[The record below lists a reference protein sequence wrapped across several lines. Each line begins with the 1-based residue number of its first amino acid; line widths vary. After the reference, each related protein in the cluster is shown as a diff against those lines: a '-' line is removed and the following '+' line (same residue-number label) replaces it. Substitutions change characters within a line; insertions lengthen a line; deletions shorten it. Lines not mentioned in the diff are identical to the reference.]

1 MKNGW
6 YLKRQKRKEVD
17 KVPLTLLK
25 EGESAVIQRVQGA
38 GETKKFLENL
48 GFVPGEEVT
57 VISSNGGDIIV
68 QVKGSRV
75 AISKGIANKIMV

>member
-1 MKNGW
+1 M
-6 YLKRQKRKEVD
+6 
-17 KVPLTLLK
+17 PLTLLK
-25 EGESAVIQRVQGA
+25 DGESAVIRRVQGM

-57 VISSNGGDIIV
+57 VISGNGGDIIV